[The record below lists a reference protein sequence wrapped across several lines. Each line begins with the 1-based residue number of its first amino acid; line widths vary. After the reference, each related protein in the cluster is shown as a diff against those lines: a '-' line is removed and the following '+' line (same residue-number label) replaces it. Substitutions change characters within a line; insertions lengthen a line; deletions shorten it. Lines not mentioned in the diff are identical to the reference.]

1 MGAKSCRLWLL
12 GLMCGLF
19 ALSAQARDA
28 DCRSGLRPEIS
39 FISFLSLNIAVQPP
53 EPLEI
58 KGKLSLPLRFD
69 FRKRCFVVGSAL
81 PAVLVLHGSAGVDS
95 RGDFYARAL
104 NAAGI
109 ATLEIDMWEA
119 RHVSGPDNRPAAPIF
134 TYPDAFAALAF
145 LSAHPNIAPQ
155 RIGVLGFSWGG
166 VVSLEA
172 AETLYAGMFGHD
184 SSGNPLRFAAH
195 VANYP
200 VCWGANMDFS
210 QYGFPPPAQFGS
222 QLLHLTG
229 APMLVQIGSED
240 DYDNGSAHC
249 RALVDELNATN
260 NGVVQLAEYPGAY
273 HAWDRLMVPI
283 SIKDPFGDEGSIFR
297 TGVAPSVEI
306 VPDVDQAYASRLRVV
321 AFFRQKL

>member
-134 TYPDAFAALAF
+134 TYPDVFAALAF

-172 AETLYAGMFGHD
+172 AETLYAGMFGIIKGTKLASKLTAAFVSL
-184 SSGNPLRFAAH
+184 SSRRTFPLVTFWYSGLL
-195 VANYP
+195 NYFVPSGGSKWAIEAPYLLRAGAKLGVP
-200 VCWGANMDFS
+200 VEKTAM
-210 QYGFPPPAQFGS
+210 
-222 QLLHLTG
+222 
-229 APMLVQIGSED
+229 
-240 DYDNGSAHC
+240 
-249 RALVDELNATN
+249 
-260 NGVVQLAEYPGAY
+260 
-273 HAWDRLMVPI
+273 
-283 SIKDPFGDEGSIFR
+283 
-297 TGVAPSVEI
+297 
-306 VPDVDQAYASRLRVV
+306 AYAYGDMSTNLIQPFWAIPLLSVAKLEFKDILGYEV
-321 AFFRQKL
+321 LAFLLYSIISSVALAFFY